1 MVALLPKA
9 GNQEI
14 FGDVNDLPDD
24 LNKNTVHLSSNFI
37 LAGEVEII
45 DVNENHFAPSSS
57 IEVAWPK
64 RRKTSA

>member
-1 MVALLPKA
+1 MALLPKA

-24 LNKNTVHLSSNFI
+24 LNKNTVHLSSNSE
-37 LAGEVEII
+37 LADKVEII
-45 DVNENHFAPSSS
+45 DGNENHFAPSSS
-57 IEVAWPK
+57 IEVALPK